1 MQDTEN
7 NTDTIFQRSLE
18 GPLEFANV
26 KKVVLLAINAKYVHS
41 SLAVWLIAVGVF
53 RYARMPFEVS
63 IVETTIEQPS
73 EYIAEK
79 VAAHEPDVVGISTYI
94 WNACKLSGLLA
105 QLGQKVPGA
114 VIVLGGPEASN
125 NAEYWLARGADH
137 VLSGEGEYAFPVL
150 LDALA
155 ERPKTPALEERRPQ
169 TAGWQGAE
177 EKHLPD
183 QIDPYIDPYTDEYFA
198 ALGGRIAYL
207 ETSRGCPFD
216 CAFCLSG
223 GSGVRFFPVET
234 AKRWINRLSQSGART
249 IKLVDRTFNC
259 NADRAYELFDYVIGL
274 DTACRFH
281 FEVAADLFD
290 ESSVTLL
297 GAAPPGRIQLEAGL
311 QSYSERALKAAS
323 RRTDILRAERNIR
336 ALLEPGNIHIHID
349 LIAGLPHETLP
360 EIIDGFD
367 RAYALGAHTLQLG
380 FLKLLHGSAL
390 RRQADALGIRYSEDP
405 PYQVQSSPWLSETDI
420 RALELA
426 ENALRHTYNKRRFL
440 LTLEYALSATGQ
452 RPFAMLHGLG
462 ASAGNHGLDL
472 PDYAERIYSFC
483 AMLPGVDKYEL
494 SDCMTRDWL
503 GMVKGKN
510 MPGFLKNPDIS
521 RGKTIEAAQK
531 RLGRKIRR
539 DEAAVLLSGK
549 GVFVDSERRDP
560 VTGLYQVYYI

>member
-1 MQDTEN
+1 VKKIQ
-7 NTDTIFQRSLE
+7 SLFFHRAH
-18 GPLEFANV
+18 EFTNV

-41 SLAVWLIAVGVF
+41 SLAVWLIAAGVL
-53 RYARMPFEVS
+53 RYTLMPHKVS
-63 IVETTIEQPS
+63 IVEATIEQPG
-73 EYIAEK
+73 EDIAER
-79 VAAHEPDVVGISTYI
+79 VAAHQPDVVGISTYI

-105 QLGQKVPGA
+105 QLGHKVPGA

-137 VLSGEGEYAFPVL
+137 VLPGEGEYAFPAL
-150 LDALA
+150 LDGMA
-155 ERPKTPALEERRPQ
+155 EKPKTPAPEGRRPQ
-169 TAGWQGAE
+169 AAGGPGAE
-177 EKHLPD
+177 EKHLLAP
-183 QIDPYIDPYTDEYFA
+183 IDPYNDEYFA

-223 GSGVRFFPVET
+223 GSGVRFFPIGT
-234 AKRWINRLSQSGART
+234 AKLWIHRLSQSGART

-290 ESSVTLL
+290 ERTVTLL
-297 GAAPPGRIQLEAGL
+297 GTAPPGRIQLEAGL

-380 FLKLLHGSAL
+380 FLKLLHGSTL
-390 RRQADALGIRYSEDP
+390 RRQADALGIRYSDKP
-405 PYQVQSSPWLSETDI
+405 PYQVQSSPWLGATDI

-426 ENALRHTYNKRRFL
+426 ENALQHTYNKRRFL
-440 LTLEYALSATGQ
+440 LTLEYVLSATGQ

-462 ASAGNHGLDL
+462 AAAGNHGLDL
-472 PDYAERIYSFC
+472 PDYAERIYNFC
-483 AMLPGVDKYEL
+483 AKLPGVDKHEL
-494 SDCMTRDWL
+494 SNCMTRDWL

-521 RGKTIEAAQK
+521 RVKAIEAAQK

-560 VTGLYQVYYI
+560 VTGLYRVHYI